1 MHKKRLFILLF
12 CFVSSAG
19 TLFAQTGSDSLNL
32 TDSAGI
38 LISSINIVGNRHTKT
53 FILLREIHFKAGDRI
68 KKGELAANFIRA
80 RNQVYNT
87 NLFTEVTVDSV
98 VQPDMSLAV
107 NFTVREKWYVFP
119 TPQFQLADRS
129 FNEWIKTYNADLRRV
144 VYGVKFVHYNFSGR
158 RDQLRF
164 FLLNGYARN
173 ISASYS
179 NPYSNRALTEGYGV
193 SAGFTQNREIGY
205 RTSYKNRLQL
215 YRAEGFVRNSFGMSA
230 AYTRRKGFFKSSSF
244 STGLTYINIDE
255 KIISPAFNPG
265 YFNDNKKYQLFP
277 DFGFGINYVNTD
289 NNNYP
294 QKGLIYGAG
303 ISKRGL
309 GFTGGINN
317 TTLAASFSKFITHK
331 KNWFSNVRA
340 SGLLKVPFN
349 QAYINLAGVGL
360 RGLEYYVISGVANT
374 TLKYTLSKKLVAFN
388 LPIPFKIKTIPF
400 IPFRIYA
407 KTYSDLGFT
416 YATDQ
421 SKTMLNNRLL
431 YTGGFGLDIV
441 TLYDIVLK
449 LEYSFNQLG
458 EKGLF
463 LHGNGGF

>member
-1 MHKKRLFILLF
+1 MNKKSRLIFLCFFLF
-12 CFVSSAG
+12 A
-19 TLFAQTGSDSLNL
+19 TAPLFAQTV
-32 TDSAGI
+32 TDKTSPVDTGRI
-38 LISSINIVGNRHTKT
+38 VISSVNVTGNRRTKT
-53 FILLREIHFKAGDRI
+53 YIILREIHFRAGDSLR
-68 KKGELAANFIRA
+68 KDELPQNLTRA
-80 RNQVYNT
+80 KNQVYNT
-87 NLFTEVTVDSV
+87 NLFIEVKIDSSLL
-98 VQPDMSLAV
+98 PDSSLMV
-107 NFTVREKWYVFP
+107 NVSVKEKWYIFP

-129 FNEWIKTYNADLRRV
+129 FNEWIKTYHANLNRV
-144 VYGVKFVHYNFSGR
+144 VYGLKFAHYNFSGR
-158 RDQLRF
+158 RDQLKIY
-164 FLLNGYARN
+164 LLNGYARN

-179 NPYSNRALTEGYGV
+179 NPYSNPALTEGYGV
-193 SAGFTQNREIGY
+193 SAGYTQNREIGY
-205 RTSYKNRLQL
+205 RTTYKNKQRL
-215 YRAEGFVRNSFGMSA
+215 YRAAGFVRNSFGTSA

-244 STGLTYINIDE
+244 STGLTYINVDE

-265 YFNDNKKYQLFP
+265 YFNDSKTHQLFP

-294 QKGLIYGAG
+294 LKGLAYGAG

-317 TTLAASFSKFITHK
+317 TTLSAGVSKFITHK
-331 KNWFSNVRA
+331 KNWYSNIQA
-340 SGLLKVPFN
+340 SGLVKVPFN
-349 QAYINLAGVGL
+349 QAYINLAGIGL

-374 TLKYTLSKKLVAFN
+374 TLKYTLSKKVVAFK
-388 LPIPFKIKTIPF
+388 LPMPFKIKTIPY
-400 IPFRIYA
+400 IPFRVYA

-463 LHGNGGF
+463 LHGKSGF